1 MLFLEN
7 QGLNSYSPGQNQ
19 LDAWN
24 VVDSME
30 TTITTPK
37 LAQASPEIHYQ
48 QMCRVSQ
55 SFNDISTILRVN
67 HLLLKDSY
75 HRKGPQDGRLPL
87 RLYTEGR
94 FYFSQRFTHDK
105 RGEDKDRVDTD
116 RSWAR
121 HFSCLFLSQ
130 RTFSFQWRNVHL
142 LPVVDFH

>member
-30 TTITTPK
+30 TTITTTK
-37 LAQASPEIHYQ
+37 LAQTSPQIHYQ

-55 SFNDISTILRVN
+55 SFNDISTILWVN

-105 RGEDKDRVDTD
+105 RDEDKDRGGHRQELGT
-116 RSWAR
+116 S
-121 HFSCLFLSQ
+121 FSCLFLSQ
-130 RTFSFQWRNVHL
+130 RTFSFQWRNIHL